1 LLSADHCDPRCI
13 RVAARRP
20 EMSGAFFANID
31 VHLWHFIR
39 RGGCCDLQNQE
50 QPGWGHPQAQAGTFA
65 SKAMT
70 TSPPEHMHYANPVSA
85 GQRQWHEHDLRR
97 SVEFHAVL
105 LAMAGHDLRQHLQI
119 ISGTFGWLSART
131 QDDIDRKRIDRGQR
145 AVMQIAEQLHQ
156 LVTALHIHQKSSQLV
171 SVPVRLSSL
180 FSAVQRDVSEFASE
194 KGVQLRVVQTQAVI
208 ASELVLLGSI
218 MSNLVRNAV
227 KFTEEGG
234 QVLLGCRRHG
244 SRIRIEVHD
253 TGVGMAPKQ
262 LENIFEAFHRLEPA
276 RSDGLGLG
284 LFVVNRAAEL
294 LQHEIEVRST
304 VGRGSCFTLVANAAN
319 CT

>member
-1 LLSADHCDPRCI
+1 
-13 RVAARRP
+13 
-20 EMSGAFFANID
+20 
-31 VHLWHFIR
+31 
-39 RGGCCDLQNQE
+39 
-50 QPGWGHPQAQAGTFA
+50 
-65 SKAMT
+65 MT
-70 TSPPEHMHYANPVSA
+70 TSPPQAEHMHYANPVSA

-97 SVEFHAVL
+97 SAEFHAVL

-119 ISGTFGWLSART
+119 ILSTFGWLSART
-131 QDDIDRKRIDRGQR
+131 PDDIDRKRIARGQH
-145 AVMQIAEQLHQ
+145 AVMQIAEQLHH

-171 SVPVRLSSL
+171 LVPVRLSSL
-180 FSAVQRDVSEFASE
+180 FSAVQRDVAEFASE
-194 KGVQLRVVQTQAVI
+194 KGVQLRVVPTQAVV

-304 VGRGSCFTLVANAAN
+304 VGRGSCFTLVANAADN
-319 CT
+319 A

>member
-1 LLSADHCDPRCI
+1 MSICGILF
-13 RVAARRP
+13 AAATAVTYKAESSP
-20 EMSGAFFANID
+20 A
-31 VHLWHFIR
+31 
-39 RGGCCDLQNQE
+39 GGTSWQ
-50 QPGWGHPQAQAGTFA
+50 FRIK
-65 SKAMT
+65 SMT
-70 TSPPEHMHYANPVSA
+70 TSPPQAEHTHSANPVSA
-85 GQRQWHEHDLRR
+85 GHRQRHEHDLRR
-97 SVEFHAVL
+97 SAEFHAVL
-105 LAMAGHDLRQHLQI
+105 LAMAGHDVRQHLQI
-119 ISGTFGWLSART
+119 ILSTFGWFSART
-131 QDDIDRKRIDRGQR
+131 ADDIDRKRIAGGQH

-171 SVPVRLSSL
+171 LVPVRLSSQ

-194 KGVQLRVVQTQAVI
+194 KGVQVRVVQTQAVV
-208 ASELVLLGSI
+208 ASEPVLLGSI

-234 QVLLGCRRHG
+234 QVLLGCRRLG

-262 LENIFEAFHRLEPA
+262 LESIFEAFHRLEPA

-304 VGRGSCFTLVANAAN
+304 VGRGSCFSLVANAADS
-319 CT
+319 T

>member
-1 LLSADHCDPRCI
+1 
-13 RVAARRP
+13 
-20 EMSGAFFANID
+20 
-31 VHLWHFIR
+31 
-39 RGGCCDLQNQE
+39 
-50 QPGWGHPQAQAGTFA
+50 
-65 SKAMT
+65 MT
-70 TSPPEHMHYANPVSA
+70 TSPSQAEHMHSANPVSA

-97 SVEFHAVL
+97 SAEFHAVL
-105 LAMAGHDLRQHLQI
+105 LAMAGHDLRDHLQMI
-119 ISGTFGWLSART
+119 LSTFGWLSART
-131 QDDIDRKRIDRGQR
+131 ADDTDKRIARGQH

-171 SVPVRLSSL
+171 LVPVRLSSL

-194 KGVQLRVVQTQAVI
+194 RGVRLRVVQTQAVV
-208 ASELVLLGSI
+208 ASEPVLLGSM

-244 SRIRIEVHD
+244 SRICIEVHD
-253 TGVGMAPKQ
+253 TGIGMAPKQ
-262 LENIFEAFHRLEPA
+262 LENIFEAFRRLEPA

-294 LQHEIEVRST
+294 LRHEIEVRST
-304 VGRGSCFTLVANAAN
+304 VGRGSCFTLVANAADY
-319 CT
+319 T

>member
-1 LLSADHCDPRCI
+1 
-13 RVAARRP
+13 
-20 EMSGAFFANID
+20 
-31 VHLWHFIR
+31 
-39 RGGCCDLQNQE
+39 
-50 QPGWGHPQAQAGTFA
+50 
-65 SKAMT
+65 MT
-70 TSPPEHMHYANPVSA
+70 TSPPQAEHMHYANPVST
-85 GQRQWHEHDLRR
+85 GQRQRHEHDLRR
-97 SVEFHAVL
+97 SAEFHAVL
-105 LAMAGHDLRQHLQI
+105 LAMAGHDVRQHLQI
-119 ISGTFGWLSART
+119 ILSTFGWLSART
-131 QDDIDRKRIDRGQR
+131 ADDVDRERIARGQH
-145 AVMQIAEQLHQ
+145 AVTQIAEQLHQ

-171 SVPVRLSSL
+171 LVPVRLSSL
-180 FSAVQRDVSEFASE
+180 FSTVQRDVSEFASE
-194 KGVQLRVVQTQAVI
+194 KGIQLRVVQTQAVV
-208 ASELVLLGSI
+208 ASEPVLLGSI
-218 MSNLVRNAV
+218 MSNLARNAV

-304 VGRGSCFTLVANAAN
+304 VGRGSCFTLVANAADY
-319 CT
+319 T